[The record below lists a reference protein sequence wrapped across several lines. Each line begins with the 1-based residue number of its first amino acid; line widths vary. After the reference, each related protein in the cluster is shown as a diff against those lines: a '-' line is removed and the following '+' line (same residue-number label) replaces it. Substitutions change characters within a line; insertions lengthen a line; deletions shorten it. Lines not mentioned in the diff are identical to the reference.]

1 MNNVLGSN
9 GRNLCPKCNGET
21 VGDIDLKEPLG
32 FCSSCQWF
40 THSFNKEHNATM
52 IRLTGS
58 LIMMKGLMN
67 SMDEDVKAKR
77 DWRKATRDIADNHL
91 SKLGV
96 DVNYQIK
103 DRTIKK

>member
-40 THSFNKEHNATM
+40 THSFHEGHNEM
-52 IRLTGS
+52 LLRLTSALSMVKNLGE
-58 LIMMKGLMN
+58 
-67 SMDEDVKAKR
+67 SMDEDVKANR
-77 DWRKATRDIADNHL
+77 NWRKTTRDIANTL
-91 SKLGV
+91 ILKLRV
-96 DVNYQIK
+96 DYKIA
-103 DRTIKK
+103 DRKLK

>member
-9 GRNLCPKCNGET
+9 GRDLCPKCNGET
-21 VGDIDLKEPLG
+21 IGDIDLKEPLG

-40 THSFNKEHNATM
+40 THSFHAEHNEM
-52 IRLTGS
+52 LLGLTS
-58 LIMMKGLMN
+58 VLSMVNNLVE

-77 DWRKATRDIADNHL
+77 NWRKATYDIANIL
-91 SKLGV
+91 LLKLGV
-96 DVNYQIK
+96 DYKIA

>member
-1 MNNVLGSN
+1 
-9 GRNLCPKCNGET
+9 
-21 VGDIDLKEPLG
+21 
-32 FCSSCQWF
+32 
-40 THSFNKEHNATM
+40 
-52 IRLTGS
+52 
-58 LIMMKGLMN
+58 MMKSLMD